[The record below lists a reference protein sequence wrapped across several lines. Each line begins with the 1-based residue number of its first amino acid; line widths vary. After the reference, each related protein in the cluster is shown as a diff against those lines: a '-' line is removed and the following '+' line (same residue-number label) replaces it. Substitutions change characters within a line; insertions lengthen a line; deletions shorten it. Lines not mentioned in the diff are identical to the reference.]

1 MTPDAGDTVRQE
13 DVLREKIESG
23 TARVGVLGLGYVGLP
38 VVTAFSGAGFRT
50 LGFDID
56 EDVVHRVRRGE
67 SHIGDVPSRTVAAA
81 VEADLL
87 DATTDFS
94 RIGEIDAAIICVPTP
109 LGKTGDPD
117 VSHIL
122 DALGHIGAGLRPGQL
137 IVLESTTYPGTTRE
151 LLQPELERDGLVA
164 GEDFFLAFSPERVD
178 PGNPTHTFTNT
189 AKVVGGLT
197 NSCRELAAA
206 LYGRVIEE
214 VVSVSSPEVAELTKL
229 LENTFR
235 AVNIGLVNEMAVIAD
250 RLGIDIGEVVEAAA
264 TKPYGFMR
272 FTPGPGL
279 GGHCLPIDPHYLAW
293 KMRTLQYRTRFIEL
307 AAEVNAEMPRYV
319 VDRVAQAL
327 NRHRLPLNGS
337 RVLLLGAAYKPG
349 VGDVRESPA
358 LDVIELLRRQGVEVA
373 YHDPFVPGLALEGGD
388 LESRPLTAALLAG
401 SDAVVVITDHPQVDY
416 GLVLE
421 RARIIVDTRNSLRQR
436 PGQRAEPGGA
446 ALYPLSGPPRE
457 GSAPDLETIAG
468 VDPGGREAIPLDE
481 LARRY
486 RMSAGD
492 QP

>member
-1 MTPDAGDTVRQE
+1 MTDAGDAVNHRE
-13 DVLREKIESG
+13 ALRKKIESG
-23 TARVGVLGLGYVGLP
+23 AARVGVLGLGYVGLP

-56 EDVVHRVRRGE
+56 ERVVRRVRRGD
-67 SHIGDVPSRTVAAA
+67 SHIGDVPARAVAAV
-81 VEADLL
+81 VESGLL
-87 DATTDFS
+87 DATTDFG
-94 RIGEIDAAIICVPTP
+94 RLGEMDAVIICVPTP

-122 DALGHIGAGLRPGQL
+122 DALGHIRDGLRPGQL
-137 IVLESTTYPGTTRE
+137 IVLESTTWPGTTRE
-151 LLQPELERDGLVA
+151 LLQPELEQGGLTA
-164 GEDFFLAFSPERVD
+164 GEEFFLAFSPERVD
-178 PGNPTHTFTNT
+178 PGNPTYTFTNT

-197 NSCRELAAA
+197 ASCLELAAC
-206 LYGRVIEE
+206 LYERVIDE

-250 RLGIDIGEVVEAAA
+250 RLGIDIGEAVEAAA

-279 GGHCLPIDPHYLAW
+279 GGHCLPIDPQYLAW

-319 VDRVAQAL
+319 VDRVAEAL

-337 RVLLLGAAYKPG
+337 RVLLLGVAYKPG

-358 LDVIELLRRQGVEVA
+358 LDVIELLRRQGSEVS
-373 YHDPFVPGLALEGGD
+373 YHDPFVPRLAQEGGD
-388 LESRPLTAALLAG
+388 LESQPLTAELLA
-401 SDAVVVITDHPQVDY
+401 SSHATVVITDHPQVDY

-421 RARIIVDTRNSLRQR
+421 KARIIVDTRNGLPKRAGE
-436 PGQRAEPGGA
+436 PGEPGGGI
-446 ALYPLSGPPRE
+446 LYPLSGPPRE
-457 GSAPDLETIAG
+457 GSAPDLKPIAG
-468 VDPGGREAIPLDE
+468 VDPGRGEAIPLDK

>member
-1 MTPDAGDTVRQE
+1 MSHREA
-13 DVLREKIESG
+13 LRKKIESG

-56 EDVVHRVRRGE
+56 ERVVRRVRRGD
-67 SHIGDVPSRTVAAA
+67 SHIGDVPARTVAAA
-81 VEADLL
+81 VESGLL
-87 DATTDFS
+87 DATTDFG
-94 RIGEIDAAIICVPTP
+94 RLAEMDAVIICVPTP

-122 DALGHIGAGLRPGQL
+122 DALGHIRDGLRPGQL

-151 LLQPELERDGLVA
+151 LLQPELEQGGLTA
-164 GEDFFLAFSPERVD
+164 GKEFFLAFSPERVD
-178 PGNPTHTFTNT
+178 PANPTYTFTNT
-189 AKVVGGLT
+189 PKVVGGLT
-197 NSCRELAAA
+197 ASCRELADG
-206 LYGRVIEE
+206 LYEKVIDD

-279 GGHCLPIDPHYLAW
+279 GGHCIPIDPQFLAW
-293 KMRTLQYRTRFIEL
+293 KMRTLRYRTRFIEL

-327 NRHRLPLNGS
+327 NRHRRPLNGS
-337 RVLLLGAAYKPG
+337 RVLLLGVAFKPD
-349 VGDVRESPA
+349 VSDVRESPA
-358 LDVIELLRRQGVEVA
+358 LDVIELLRRQGCDVS
-373 YHDPFVPGLALEGGD
+373 YHDPFVPRLALEGGD
-388 LESRPLTAALLAG
+388 LESQPLTAASLESSHAT
-401 SDAVVVITDHPQVDY
+401 VVITDHRQVDY

-421 RARIIVDTRNSLRQR
+421 RARIIVDTRNSLPKR
-436 PGQRAEPGGA
+436 PGEHGEPGGA
-446 ALYPLSGPPRE
+446 VLYPLSGPARE
-457 GSAPDLETIAG
+457 GSAPDLEPVAG
-468 VDPGGREAIPLDE
+468 MDPGRGEAIPFDE
-481 LARRY
+481 VARRY

>member
-1 MTPDAGDTVRQE
+1 MQGTLSHREA
-13 DVLREKIESG
+13 LRKKIESG
-23 TARVGVLGLGYVGLP
+23 SARVGVLGLGYVGLP

-56 EDVVHRVRRGE
+56 ERVVHRVREGG
-67 SHIGDVPSRTVAAA
+67 SHIGDVPSRAVAGA
-81 VEADLL
+81 VESGLL
-87 DATTDFS
+87 DATTDFG
-94 RIGEIDAAIICVPTP
+94 RLAEMDAVIICVPTP

-122 DALGHIGAGLRPGQL
+122 DALGHIRDGLRPGQL

-151 LLQPELERDGLVA
+151 LLQPELEQGGLAA
-164 GEDFFLAFSPERVD
+164 GVEFFLAFSPERVD
-178 PGNPTHTFTNT
+178 PGNPTYTFTNT

-197 NSCRELAAA
+197 APCRELASA
-206 LYGRVIEE
+206 LYERVIDE

-250 RLGIDIGEVVEAAA
+250 RLAIDIGEVVEAAA

-319 VDRVAQAL
+319 VDRVGQTL

-337 RVLLLGAAYKPG
+337 RVLLLGVAYKAG

-358 LDVIELLRRQGVEVA
+358 LDVVELLRRQGAEVS
-373 YHDPFVPGLALEGGD
+373 YHDPFVPRLALEGGD
-388 LESRPLTAALLAG
+388 LESQPLTSGLLTA
-401 SDAVVVITDHPQVDY
+401 SHATVVVTDHPQVDY
-416 GLVLE
+416 DLVLE
-421 RARIIVDTRNSLRQR
+421 KARIIVDTRNGLREQ
-436 PGQRAEPGGA
+436 PGGA
-446 ALYPLSGPPRE
+446 VLYPLAGPRRG
-457 GSAPDLETIAG
+457 GSAPDLEPVAG
-468 VDPGGREAIPLDE
+468 MDASRGEAVPLDE
-481 LARRY
+481 VARGH
-486 RMSAGD
+486 RMPAGD

>member
-1 MTPDAGDTVRQE
+1 MSRREA
-13 DVLREKIESG
+13 LRDRIESG
-23 TARVGVLGLGYVGLP
+23 AARVGVLGLGYVGLP
-38 VVTAFSGAGFRT
+38 VVTAFAGAGFRT

-56 EDVVHRVRRGE
+56 ERVVRRVRGGG
-67 SHIGDVPSRTVAAA
+67 SHIGDVAPETVAAA
-81 VEADLL
+81 VAAGTL
-87 DATTDFS
+87 DATSDLD
-94 RIGEIDAAIICVPTP
+94 RLGEADAVIICVPTP

-122 DALGHIGAGLRPGQL
+122 DALGSIRRSLRAGQL
-137 IVLESTTYPGTTRE
+137 IVLQSTTYPGTTRE
-151 LLQPELERDGLVA
+151 LLQPELERDGLRA

-178 PGNPTHTFTNT
+178 PGNRRYSFTNT

-197 NSCRELAAA
+197 QACGDLAAA
-206 LYGRVIEE
+206 LYGRVIDE
-214 VVSVSSPEVAELTKL
+214 VVRVSSPEAAELTKL

-250 RLGIDIGEVVEAAA
+250 RLRINIWEVVEAAA

-279 GGHCLPIDPHYLAW
+279 GGHCLPVDPHYLAW

-327 NRHRLPLNGS
+327 NRRRLAVNGS
-337 RVLLLGAAYKPG
+337 RVLILGVTYKPD

-358 LDVIELLRRQGVEVA
+358 LDIIELLRRRGADVS
-373 YHDPFVPGLALEGGD
+373 YHDPFVPRLALEGGD
-388 LESRPLTAALLAG
+388 IESQPLDEVRLEGA
-401 SDAVVVITDHPQVDY
+401 DAVVIVTDHRSLDY
-416 GLVLE
+416 DLVLE
-421 RARIIVDTRNSLRQR
+421 KARLVVDTRNGLRDR
-436 PGQRAEPGGA
+436 VGEGA
-446 ALYPLSGPPRE
+446 VYPLAGSPRGGSG
-457 GSAPDLETIAG
+457 SDLEPVAG
-468 VDPGGREAIPLDE
+468 VDDAGREPVPLDE
-481 LARRY
+481 LPRRHGV
-486 RMSAGD
+486 SAGD

>member
-1 MTPDAGDTVRQE
+1 MAPVSR
-13 DVLREKIESG
+13 REALLERIESG

-38 VVTAFSGAGFRT
+38 VVTAFAEAGFRT

-56 EDVVHRVRRGE
+56 ERVVRRVRRGE
-67 SHIGDVPSRTVAAA
+67 SHVGDVAPETVAAIVGA
-81 VEADLL
+81 GLL
-87 DATTDFS
+87 DATIDFG
-94 RIGEIDAAIICVPTP
+94 RLGKVDAVIICVPTP

-122 DALGHIGAGLRPGQL
+122 DAVSQIGACLRAGQL

-151 LLQPELERDGLVA
+151 LLQPELERGGLRA

-178 PGNPTHTFTNT
+178 PGNANYTFTNT

-197 NSCRELAAA
+197 ETCGELAVA

-214 VVSVSSPEVAELTKL
+214 VVRVASPEAAELTKL

-250 RLGIDIGEVVEAAA
+250 RLGIDIWEVVEAAA

-279 GGHCLPIDPHYLAW
+279 GGHCLPVDPHYLAW

-319 VDRVAQAL
+319 VDRIAQAL
-327 NRHRLPLNGS
+327 NRRRLPVNGS
-337 RVLLLGAAYKPG
+337 RVLLLGVAYKPD

-358 LDVIELLRRQGVEVA
+358 LDIIELLRRRGAEVG
-373 YHDPFVPGLALEGGD
+373 YHDPFVPHLALEGGD
-388 LESRPLTAALLAG
+388 LESQPLDEARVEAA
-401 SDAVVVITDHPQVDY
+401 DAVVVVTDHREVDY
-416 GLVLE
+416 DLVLE
-421 RARIIVDTRNSLRQR
+421 KATLVIDTRNGLRGR
-436 PGQRAEPGGA
+436 TGA
-446 ALYPLSGPPRE
+446 GAFYPLAGPPRS
-457 GSAPDLETIAG
+457 GSAPNLEPVSG
-468 VDPGGREAIPLDE
+468 VDEARREPVPLDD
-481 LARRY
+481 LPRRY
-486 RMSAGD
+486 RVSAGD